1 MGAIDKLLDCG
12 CEDAPIFVNPDYEDA
27 IIGITHNGRVV
38 YDYDKM
44 VEYLMNKE
52 GWSDIEA
59 IDWIEYNVIRSIPYM
74 GSDAPIIMYSLEYM

>member
-1 MGAIDKLLDCG
+1 MNAEERLLDVG
-12 CEDAPIFVNPDYEDA
+12 YEDAPHFINPDYEYALVGVTDD
-27 IIGITHNGRVV
+27 GRVV
-38 YDYDKM
+38 YDFDKM

-74 GSDAPIIMYSLEYM
+74 GEKSPIIVYPIY